1 MTSDY
6 VIASIKLCQVGNHKY
21 IIVCSFSGRRMSGF
35 EIIEGRR
42 PRPPRCQEAKK
53 QTNKQTVKEK
63 IKNKVRCE

>member
-6 VIASIKLCQVGNHKY
+6 VIASIKLCQVGNNKY

-42 PRPPRCQEAKK
+42 PRPPRWQEAKK
-53 QTNKQTVKEK
+53 TNKQTNRKG
-63 IKNKVRCE
+63 KNKK